1 MKNIRYHI
9 TNLAAVLLF
18 SYTLAAS
25 INSIISFLL
34 QPDKAP
40 NVASTVQREERKSTR
55 DYSYYSVITEK
66 SLFKIPKE
74 TGGSVSSVSSPQITV
89 DNLIL
94 MGTITGPPVITRAM
108 IMKKGEKNPGIF
120 ALWKIN
126 DEITNDVYGY
136 KLVRVDSERVTL
148 ETNGEKRYLDLFPK
162 IETSQPQGKPLPSV
176 SGGDGHKLNV
186 SRAEIKQQ
194 VLNNMDNAS
203 KGLVISPY
211 RENGEVVG
219 YHLKKVRPYNILYKY
234 GIRSGDI
241 IRRINGHPMNSMDKF
256 YKMWENLQ
264 NESRIVLD
272 VEREGKLTS
281 FEWNITD

>member
-9 TNLAAVLLF
+9 INIAAVILF

-25 INSIISFLL
+25 INGIISFFL

-40 NVASTVQREERKSTR
+40 TIVSSGPREERKSVR
-55 DYSYYSVITEK
+55 DYSYYSVITEN
-66 SLFKIPKE
+66 SFFQIPRE
-74 TGGSVSSVSSPQITV
+74 TAGRVSSGPSPQTTV

-108 IMKKGEKNPGIF
+108 IMKKGERNPGIF

-126 DEITNDVYGY
+126 EEITNDVYGY

-148 ETNGEKRYLDLFPK
+148 ETNGEKRFLDLFPK
-162 IETSQPQGKPLPSV
+162 IETAQPQGKPQPAAA
-176 SGGDGHKLNV
+176 GGDTQRLNV

-219 YHLKKVRPYNILYKY
+219 YRLKKVRPYNILYKY
-234 GIRSGDI
+234 GIRSGDT

-264 NESRIVLD
+264 NESKIVLD
-272 VEREGKLTS
+272 VDRDGKLAT